1 MTKSKQK
8 SRWKKNSL
16 ASHFDFQFSSVSDSF
31 FPRTPEKF
39 TVFRQDKYYLLSPP
53 DFLSPS
59 GLFHEFCGR
68 SFDFLGAGSRG
79 SRCGRSFCCHF
90 LCSTF
95 GFPKEGFGLPNL
107 GGRCGFGGAFTTSWF
122 MSG

>member
-16 ASHFDFQFSSVSDSF
+16 ASHFDFQFSSFSDSF

-39 TVFRQDKYYLLSPP
+39 TDSLQDKCCLVLFDY
-53 DFLSPS
+53 FLSPS
-59 GLFHEFCGR
+59 GLFHEFCDR
-68 SFDFLGAGSRG
+68 SFDFLGAGSLG

-95 GFPKEGFGLPNL
+95 GFPKEGFGVPNL
-107 GGRCGFGGAFTTSWF
+107 GGR
-122 MSG
+122 